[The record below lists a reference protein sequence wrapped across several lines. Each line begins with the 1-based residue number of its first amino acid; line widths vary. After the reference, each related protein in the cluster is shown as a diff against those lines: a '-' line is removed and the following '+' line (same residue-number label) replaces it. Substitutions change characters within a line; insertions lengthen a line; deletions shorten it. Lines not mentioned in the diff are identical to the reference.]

1 MKQNDIS
8 NNTALISFVEALSG
22 TSSVAIENQRL
33 IEAQK
38 KLFEAFIK
46 LIASAIDTKSPYT
59 GGHCTRVPE
68 LAKDLASALV
78 QEKSGPFASFT
89 MSNNEKEA
97 LHIGAWLHD
106 CGKIVTPENVVDK
119 ATKLEM
125 IYDRI
130 HEIRMRFEVIKR
142 DKTIEYYKKLVD
154 GGDKVSLDQ
163 ELANNLK
170 LIDEEYIF
178 IANCNVGG
186 EFMASEKI
194 ERVKKIAERTWERTL
209 DDTIGISGEA
219 TLKIAGKT
227 KSLPFT
233 EKLLSDKPEH
243 IIERR
248 ESDKLE
254 PNNPW
259 NFKMKVPKN
268 KFNHGEI
275 YNLCIERGTL
285 SEEERFIIS
294 AHMIQTIKMLEELP
308 FPKHLRSVPEIAG
321 GHHEKMDGTGYPR
334 RLKKEEMSIQARIMA
349 VADIFEAL
357 TAIDRP
363 YKKGKTL
370 SESIKIMDK
379 MRKEQHIDS
388 DLFDMF
394 LSTGV
399 YMNYAKKYMKPYQ
412 IDEIDVKQF
421 ISMR

>member
-1 MKQNDIS
+1 
-8 NNTALISFVEALSG
+8 
-22 TSSVAIENQRL
+22 
-33 IEAQK
+33 
-38 KLFEAFIK
+38 
-46 LIASAIDTKSPYT
+46 
-59 GGHCTRVPE
+59 
-68 LAKDLASALV
+68 
-78 QEKSGPFASFT
+78 
-89 MSNNEKEA
+89 
-97 LHIGAWLHD
+97 
-106 CGKIVTPENVVDK
+106 
-119 ATKLEM
+119 M

-186 EFMASEKI
+186 EFMAPEKI

-219 TLKIAGKT
+219 SLKIAGKT
-227 KSLPFT
+227 KSIPFT

-248 ESDKLE
+248 DSDKLE

>member
-1 MKQNDIS
+1 
-8 NNTALISFVEALSG
+8 ALSG

-68 LAKDLASALV
+68 LAKDLAAALV
-78 QEKSGPFASFT
+78 QEKSGPFANFT
-89 MSNNEKEA
+89 MTNNEKEA

-142 DKTIEYYKKLVD
+142 DKIIEYYKKLVD
-154 GGDKVSLDQ
+154 GGDKISLEQD
-163 ELANNLK
+163 LANNLK
-170 LIDEEYIF
+170 LIDEEYNF

-186 EFMASEKI
+186 EFMAPEKI

-227 KSLPFT
+227 KSIPFT

-248 ESDKLE
+248 DSDKLE

-334 RLKKEEMSIQARIMA
+334 RLKKEDMSVQARIMA
-349 VADIFEAL
+349 IADIFEAL

-412 IDEIDVKQF
+412 IDEID
-421 ISMR
+421 

>member
-1 MKQNDIS
+1 
-8 NNTALISFVEALSG
+8 
-22 TSSVAIENQRL
+22 
-33 IEAQK
+33 
-38 KLFEAFIK
+38 
-46 LIASAIDTKSPYT
+46 
-59 GGHCTRVPE
+59 
-68 LAKDLASALV
+68 
-78 QEKSGPFASFT
+78 
-89 MSNNEKEA
+89 
-97 LHIGAWLHD
+97 
-106 CGKIVTPENVVDK
+106 
-119 ATKLEM
+119 
-125 IYDRI
+125 
-130 HEIRMRFEVIKR
+130 
-142 DKTIEYYKKLVD
+142 
-154 GGDKVSLDQ
+154 
-163 ELANNLK
+163 
-170 LIDEEYIF
+170 
-178 IANCNVGG
+178 VGG
-186 EFMASEKI
+186 EFMAPEKI

-227 KSLPFT
+227 KTLPFT
-233 EKLLSDKPEH
+233 EKLLTDKPEH
-243 IIERR
+243 IVERR

-259 NFKMKVPKN
+259 NFKVKVPKN

-285 SEEERFIIS
+285 SEEERFIIN

-334 RLKKEEMSIQARIMA
+334 RLKKEDMSVQARIMA
-349 VADIFEAL
+349 IADIFEAL